1 VSSYFLTLFGRSDRV
16 TACACERSGDVT
28 LPQLLHLNNGED
40 VLKKIKSSDGRLAK
54 LLKQFPDDAALTEQL
69 YLLAL
74 GRKPTAAEREAVFR
88 QQSAADPREA
98 FFADLFWA
106 LVNTKEFAFN
116 H

>member
-1 VSSYFLTLFGRSDRV
+1 M
-16 TACACERSGDVT
+16 T

-40 VLKKIKSSDGRLAK
+40 VLKKIKSADGRLAK

-69 YLLAL
+69 YLLTLA
-74 GRKPTAAEREAVFR
+74 RRPTPAEREAVTR
-88 QQSAADPREA
+88 QQSAADVREA

-106 LVNTKEFAFN
+106 LLNTKEFAFN

>member
-1 VSSYFLTLFGRSDRV
+1 
-16 TACACERSGDVT
+16 
-28 LPQLLHLNNGED
+28 
-40 VLKKIKSSDGRLAK
+40 
-54 LLKQFPDDAALTEQL
+54 
-69 YLLAL
+69 
-74 GRKPTAAEREAVFR
+74 VFR